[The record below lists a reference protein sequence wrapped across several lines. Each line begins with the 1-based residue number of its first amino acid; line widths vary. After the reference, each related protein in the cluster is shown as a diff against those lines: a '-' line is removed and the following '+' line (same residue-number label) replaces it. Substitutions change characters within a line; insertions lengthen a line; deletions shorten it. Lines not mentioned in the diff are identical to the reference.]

1 MKSILL
7 IFSAIVFGI
16 GIYLLLFTDVPDDQ
30 VRTNLFTSWF
40 LIIVGTGSALVNLM
54 WSSSAKKK

>member
-7 IFSAIVFGI
+7 IFSAIVFGV

-40 LIIVGTGSALVNLM
+40 LITIGIGSTLINIM
-54 WSSSAKKK
+54 WSSPVKK